1 VVSYCHEK
9 NNPTPLIFFSPNVVM
24 SEAMGDLVYREG
36 LYYKKFSDVPFTEK
50 ITGKKQGAF
59 KNGKKISD

>member
-1 VVSYCHEK
+1 
-9 NNPTPLIFFSPNVVM
+9 M